1 MAMTLYDIIL
11 LAAIGILAGWLAGL
25 VWKGRGFGVLGN
37 LVIGVIGSFLGSY
50 LAGVFGLRVHTMVG
64 LIIAAVAGALI
75 LLLLVNIIRRR

>member
-1 MAMTLYDIIL
+1 MTLYDIIL

-50 LAGVFGLRVHTMVG
+50 LAGVIGLQVHTMVG
-64 LIIAAVAGALI
+64 MIIAAVAGALI
-75 LLLLVNIIRRR
+75 LLILVNIIRRK